1 MIDPQPAGG
10 RWEARLLG
18 AWRLLRAESALELQP
33 GTRLDFRTGGQL
45 LYTIEVGGQARTFVL
60 VWRVVDDQLETANPV
75 DGHAMTASVSIGE
88 ADVLVLDFTGPRAWF
103 VRELG

>member
-1 MIDPQPAGG
+1 MSGTGPAGG
-10 RWEARLLG
+10 HWEARLLG
-18 AWRLLRAESALELQP
+18 AWRLLRAEPALELQP
-33 GTRLDFRTGGQL
+33 GAVLDFRTGGQL
-45 LYTIEVGGQARTFVL
+45 FYTIEVAGQERTFVL